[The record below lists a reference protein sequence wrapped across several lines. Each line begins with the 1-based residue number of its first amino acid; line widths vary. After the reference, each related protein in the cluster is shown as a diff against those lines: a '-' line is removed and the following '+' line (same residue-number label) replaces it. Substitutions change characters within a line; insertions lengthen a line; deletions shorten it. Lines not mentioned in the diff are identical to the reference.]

1 MIKNTLAVAFIFLLN
16 THVFAQGEA
25 NNWFFGGGAGL
36 VFDNINGTVTPTAAA
51 SQTINTLEGCSS
63 ISDPN
68 GESKILYRW
77 S

>member
-51 SQTINTLEGCSS
+51 SQTINTLER
-63 ISDPN
+63 I
-68 GESKILYRW
+68 
-77 S
+77 